1 MLKQWLIWFT
11 NISMSKSSFPAGKT
25 AVFLMAHGA
34 PTSVNDI
41 PLYLK
46 NIRGG
51 TDSSPEVIQIIQER
65 YKAIGGSSPLLEI
78 TKVQAK
84 ALEKFL
90 NQNGENF
97 KVYIGMRNWG
107 PYIQDVV
114 NQMLE
119 DGVEKILALC
129 LAPQYSTWSTKL
141 YFKAFNDALEKKL
154 KGERPPVQLI
164 GSWANQPSLIDA
176 FVEKYHIAMDKIN
189 SLGYEQVHTV
199 FTIHSIPAESLKLGD
214 FYDKEY
220 DSTVKAIVE
229 RIKPYRWYQAY
240 QSQGMIPVPWLGP
253 TVESILDRIAKI
265 GSKPVLVVPV
275 GFVSDHVEILYDIDI
290 EFSEYAR
297 SKNLKLFRTE
307 SLNNS
312 PLFTEALASVV
323 WEHLV

>member
-1 MLKQWLIWFT
+1 
-11 NISMSKSSFPAGKT
+11 
-25 AVFLMAHGA
+25 MAHGA
-34 PTSVNDI
+34 PTSVDDI

-51 TDSSPEVIQIIQER
+51 TDSSPEVIQIIRDR
-65 YKAIGGSSPLLEI
+65 YEAIGGSSPLLEI
-78 TKVQAK
+78 TKGQAEE
-84 ALEKFL
+84 LEKFL
-90 NQNGENF
+90 NQHGGNF
-97 KVYIGMRNWG
+97 KVYIGMRNWA

-114 NQMLE
+114 KQMLE

-141 YFKAFNDALEKKL
+141 YFNAFNNALEKKS
-154 KGERPPVQLI
+154 KGDLPPVQLI

-176 FVEKYHIAMDKIN
+176 FVEKYNIAMDKIRT
-189 SLGYEQVHTV
+189 LGHEKVHTV
-199 FTIHSIPAESLKLGD
+199 FTVHSIPAESLELGD

-229 RIKPYRWYQAY
+229 KIKPYRWYQAY

-253 TVESILDRIAKI
+253 TVESVLDRIAKI
-265 GSKPVLVVPV
+265 GSKPVLMVPV

-290 EFSEYAR
+290 EFSKYAK
-297 SKNLKLFRTE
+297 SKNLTLFRTE
-307 SLNNS
+307 SLNQS

-323 WEHLV
+323 WEHLA

>member
-1 MLKQWLIWFT
+1 
-11 NISMSKSSFPAGKT
+11 
-25 AVFLMAHGA
+25 MAHGA
-34 PTSVNDI
+34 PTSVDDI

-51 TDSSPEVIQIIQER
+51 TDSSPEVIQIIRDR
-65 YKAIGGSSPLLEI
+65 YEAVGGSSPLLEI
-78 TKVQAK
+78 TKGQAEK
-84 ALEKFL
+84 LEIFL
-90 NQNGENF
+90 NQNGGNF
-97 KVYIGMRNWG
+97 KVYIGMRSWA
-107 PYIQDVV
+107 PYIRDVV
-114 NQMLE
+114 KKMLE
-119 DGVEKILALC
+119 DGVEKIIALC

-141 YFKAFNDALEKKL
+141 YFNAFNDALEKNL
-154 KGERPPVQLI
+154 KGDLPPVQMI

-176 FVEKYHIAMDKIN
+176 FVEKYNIAMDKIRT
-189 SLGYEQVHTV
+189 LGYEKVHTV
-199 FTIHSIPAESLKLGD
+199 FTVHSIPAESLEQGD

-220 DSTVKAIVE
+220 DSTVKAIVD

-253 TVESILDRIAKI
+253 TVESVLDRIAKI
-265 GSKPVLVVPV
+265 GSKPVLIVPV

>member
-1 MLKQWLIWFT
+1 
-11 NISMSKSSFPAGKT
+11 MSKSSLSPGKT

-34 PTSVNDI
+34 PTSVDDI

-51 TDSSPEVIQIIQER
+51 TDSSPEVIQIIRDR
-65 YKAIGGSSPLLEI
+65 YEAIGGSSPLLEI
-78 TKVQAK
+78 TKGQAEE
-84 ALEKFL
+84 LEKFL
-90 NQNGENF
+90 NQNGGNF
-97 KVYIGMRNWG
+97 KVYIGMRNWA
-107 PYIQDVV
+107 PYIRDVV
-114 NQMLE
+114 KQMLE

-141 YFKAFNDALEKKL
+141 YFNAFNDALEKNS
-154 KGERPPVQLI
+154 KGDLPPVQLI

-176 FVEKYHIAMDKIN
+176 FVEKYNIAMDKIRT
-189 SLGYEQVHTV
+189 LGYEKVHTV
-199 FTIHSIPAESLKLGD
+199 FTVHSIPAESLELGD

-229 RIKPYRWYQAY
+229 KIKPYRWYQAY

-253 TVESILDRIAKI
+253 TVESVLDRIARI
-265 GSKPVLVVPV
+265 GSKPVLMIPV

-290 EFSEYAR
+290 EFAEYAK
-297 SKNLKLFRTE
+297 SKNLPLFRTE
-307 SLNNS
+307 SLNQS

-323 WEHLV
+323 WEHLA

>member
-1 MLKQWLIWFT
+1 MNKLL
-11 NISMSKSSFPAGKT
+11 SSTGKT
-25 AVFLMAHGA
+25 AVILMAHGA
-34 PTSVNDI
+34 PTCVDDI

-51 TDSSPEVIQIIQER
+51 TESSPEVVQIMRDR

-78 TKVQAK
+78 TQGQAK
-84 ALEKFL
+84 ELENFL
-90 NQNGENF
+90 NQDELNF
-97 KVYIGMRNWG
+97 KVYVGMRNWS
-107 PYIQDVV
+107 PYIRDVV
-114 NQMLE
+114 KQIME

-141 YFKAFNDALEKKL
+141 YFNALNNALELYSEKNL
-154 KGERPPVQLI
+154 PVQLI

-176 FVEKYHIAMDKIN
+176 FVDRYNSAMDKIRA
-189 SLGYEQVHTV
+189 LGHEQVHTI
-199 FTIHSIPAESLKLGD
+199 FTVHSIPAESLELGD

-220 DSTVKAIVE
+220 DSTVREIVE
-229 RIKPYRWYQAY
+229 RVKPFRWYKAY

-253 TVESILDRIAKI
+253 TVESVLDRIARL
-265 GSKPVLVVPV
+265 GAKPVLIVPV

-290 EFSEYAR
+290 EFTRYAK
-297 SKNLKLFRTE
+297 SKKLELFRTE
-307 SLNNS
+307 SLNLS

>member
-1 MLKQWLIWFT
+1 
-11 NISMSKSSFPAGKT
+11 
-25 AVFLMAHGA
+25 MAHGA
-34 PTSVNDI
+34 PTSVDDI

-51 TDSSPEVIQIIQER
+51 TDSSPEVIQIIRDR
-65 YKAIGGSSPLLEI
+65 YEAVGGSSPLLEI
-78 TKVQAK
+78 TKGQSEK
-84 ALEKFL
+84 LEKFL
-90 NQNGENF
+90 NQNGGNF
-97 KVYIGMRNWG
+97 KVYIGMRSWA
-107 PYIQDVV
+107 PYIRDVV
-114 NQMLE
+114 KKMLE
-119 DGVEKILALC
+119 DGVEKIIALC

-141 YFKAFNDALEKKL
+141 YFNAFNDALEKNL
-154 KGERPPVQLI
+154 KGDLPPVQMI

-176 FVEKYHIAMDKIN
+176 FVEKYNIAMDKIRT
-189 SLGYEQVHTV
+189 LGYEKVHTV
-199 FTIHSIPAESLKLGD
+199 FTVHSIPAESLELGD

-220 DSTVKAIVE
+220 DSTVKAIVD
-229 RIKPYRWYQAY
+229 RVKPYRWYQAY

-253 TVESILDRIAKI
+253 TVESVLDRIAKI

>member
-1 MLKQWLIWFT
+1 
-11 NISMSKSSFPAGKT
+11 MSKYSSPAGKT

-34 PTSVNDI
+34 PTSVDDI

-51 TDSSPEVIQIIQER
+51 TDSSPEVIQIIRDR
-65 YKAIGGSSPLLEI
+65 YEAIGGSSPLLEI
-78 TKVQAK
+78 TRSQAEN
-84 ALEKFL
+84 LEKFL
-90 NQNGENF
+90 NQNGGNF
-97 KVYIGMRNWG
+97 KVYIGMRNWA
-107 PYIQDVV
+107 PYISDVV
-114 NQMLE
+114 KQMLE

-141 YFKAFNDALEKKL
+141 YFNALNDALEKKS
-154 KGERPPVQLI
+154 KGSLPLVQLI

-176 FVEKYHIAMDKIN
+176 FVEKYNIAMDKIRA
-189 SLGYEQVHTV
+189 LGYEQVHTV
-199 FTIHSIPAESLKLGD
+199 FTVHSIPAESLELGD
-214 FYDKEY
+214 FYDEEY
-220 DSTVKAIVE
+220 DSTVKAIVK
-229 RIKPYRWYQAY
+229 RIKPYRWYKAY

-253 TVESILDRIAKI
+253 TVESVLDRIARLS
-265 GSKPVLVVPV
+265 SKTVLVVPV

-290 EFSEYAR
+290 EFAEYAK

>member
-1 MLKQWLIWFT
+1 MNKLL
-11 NISMSKSSFPAGKT
+11 SSTGKT
-25 AVFLMAHGA
+25 AVILLAHGA
-34 PTSVNDI
+34 PTCVDDI

-51 TDSSPEVIQIIQER
+51 TESSPEVVQIIRDR

-78 TKVQAK
+78 TQGQAK
-84 ALEKFL
+84 ELENFL
-90 NQNGENF
+90 NQDEVNF
-97 KVYIGMRNWG
+97 KVYVGMRNWS
-107 PYIQDVV
+107 PYIRDVV
-114 NQMLE
+114 KQIME

-141 YFKAFNDALEKKL
+141 YFNALNDALDRYSKKNL
-154 KGERPPVQLI
+154 PVQLI

-176 FVEKYHIAMDKIN
+176 FVDRYNSAMDKILA
-189 SLGYEQVHTV
+189 LGHEQVHTI
-199 FTIHSIPAESLKLGD
+199 FTVHSIPAESLELGD

-229 RIKPYRWYQAY
+229 RVKPFRWYKAY

-253 TVESILDRIAKI
+253 TVESVLDRIARL
-265 GSKPVLVVPV
+265 GAKPVLIVPV

-290 EFSEYAR
+290 EFAQYA
-297 SKNLKLFRTE
+297 KCKKLELFRTE
-307 SLNNS
+307 SLNLS